1 MEDGIDRNM
10 SIMAN
15 HNRRILP
22 MPFPIYILLLYA
34 IKHILIMKTGTAVN
48 ILHNL
53 KTALIR

>member
-1 MEDGIDRNM
+1 
-10 SIMAN
+10 MAN